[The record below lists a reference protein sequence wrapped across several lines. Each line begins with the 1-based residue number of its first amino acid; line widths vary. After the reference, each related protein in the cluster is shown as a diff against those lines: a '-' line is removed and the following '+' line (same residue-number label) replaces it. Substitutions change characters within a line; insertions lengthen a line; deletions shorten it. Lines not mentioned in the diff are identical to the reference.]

1 MSTFVTI
8 LQYGF
13 ATMFVAAF
21 PLGPFFALFTSVIRI
36 RAGAFNLVSQFR
48 RPDFTHA
55 EDIGVWYRILKAL
68 RDISILVNAF
78 LLAFTSEFIPKL
90 LYRLK
95 YAPDHDSPGGG
106 TLTGYIN
113 NSLSSIHTV
122 DIFRK
127 EPGTEPENPHDNLSY
142 NNSVCRYHGYHEN
155 FWPYNFSKQ
164 HWEVTAVRLAFV
176 FVFQFT
182 VYFISNLIT
191 KLVPAVPKDFALKT
205 KREKEL
211 IKSVFEKK
219 QEAKETQ
226 TDGAFYLNTKTAT
239 DSTSEPTTLTTATN
253 DSKRNTAVPTDT
265 EKATVPRTGSN
276 VTNALSSLLTRIKRE
291 KRREMQE
298 DVSEPATV
306 APTDSSPSTASEPAT
321 VAPTDSS
328 PSTASGPP
336 VGATE
341 PRNQPGD
348 LQSDDIQPAS
358 QHAPVVVNAVVHESP
373 PDEAGV

>member
-1 MSTFVTI
+1 MCKNNTLACRMRPPNVNFYNPFPYHLLPCLFFLSLI
-8 LQYGF
+8 LI
-13 ATMFVAAF
+13 
-21 PLGPFFALFTSVIRI
+21 PF
-36 RAGAFNLVSQFR
+36 
-48 RPDFTHA
+48 
-55 EDIGVWYRILKAL
+55 
-68 RDISILVNAF
+68 
-78 LLAFTSEFIPKL
+78 
-90 LYRLK
+90 
-95 YAPDHDSPGGG
+95 
-106 TLTGYIN
+106 
-113 NSLSSIHTV
+113 
-122 DIFRK
+122 
-127 EPGTEPENPHDNLSY
+127 
-142 NNSVCRYHGYHEN
+142 CRYHGYHEN

-239 DSTSEPTTLTTATN
+239 DGTSEPTTLTTATN

-265 EKATVPRTGSN
+265 EKPTVHRTGSN

-291 KRREMQE
+291 KKRETQE

-328 PSTASGPP
+328 PSTASEPL

-358 QHAPVVVNAVVHESP
+358 QHAPVVVNADVHEV
-373 PDEAGV
+373 GGQYLK